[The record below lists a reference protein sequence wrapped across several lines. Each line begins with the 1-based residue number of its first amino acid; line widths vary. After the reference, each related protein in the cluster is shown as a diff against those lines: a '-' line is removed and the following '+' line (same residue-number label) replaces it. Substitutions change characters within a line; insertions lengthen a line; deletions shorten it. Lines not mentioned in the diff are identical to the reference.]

1 MSNDLLYPLRS
12 AAKLPPRAA
21 HSHNSAPI
29 TEPLEGR
36 RLLAAAPGPV
46 TLPDNPAGT
55 VFIDVGG
62 VAPIADV
69 TGATAWA
76 PDAGFSGGKRIAP
89 RKFAVEGTEDDALYA
104 SRRQGDFTYTLPVA
118 DGRYT
123 LSMMFVDTVKKG
135 GKRVFNVFAENALLE
150 QNVDV
155 AARVGARNAL
165 TITHDVTVSGGA
177 LDLAFVGVK
186 GKAVVSAISLAP
198 AADVPDTD
206 VPGAGETG
214 AGETGGTA
222 GTAPAPTSPAQIK
235 WAAGPKA
242 PAPRV
247 EPGGIQ
253 VGEKLYIWGGFT
265 GGDNYE
271 AQDRMDV
278 FDMSTQ
284 TWSPRRPSPA
294 PPTHAALAT
303 DGRYI
308 YAAGGQYGGGIP
320 GRPSSDVWRY
330 DTVDD
335 LWTRD
340 ALPDLPEARY
350 GGAMSLV
357 DNKLYFFAGN
367 RPDRV
372 TVAHDLW
379 VLDLNNAGAGWV
391 AKASLPNG
399 LSGDH
404 ISAAV
409 VNGVIYAVGG
419 EHGHA
424 ATEDDDAPYIQHAF
438 LLAYDPRTDAWTR
451 KADLPVASSHAESGT
466 LVIDGK
472 IVVLGGQI
480 DDIKVT
486 ANTRLYDPATDTW
499 SLPTPLPEDRKGGVA
514 GYLNGKVF
522 YTNGQ
527 RDGDWRVS
535 TTTWVG
541 TLTGL

>member
-1 MSNDLLYPLRS
+1 MSNDLCFPLRS
-12 AAKLPPRAA
+12 APSLPRRVSGCRRHAVLPEA
-21 HSHNSAPI
+21 
-29 TEPLEGR
+29 LEGR
-36 RLLAAAPGPV
+36 RLMAVTAGAGDPV
-46 TLPDNPAGT
+46 SLPDNPAGT
-55 VFIDVGG
+55 MFVDVGAL
-62 VAPIADV
+62 APLTDV
-69 TGATAWA
+69 TGTTAWA
-76 PDAGFSGGKRIAP
+76 PDAGFSGGKRV
-89 RKFAVEGTEDDALYA
+89 RGKLSVEGTEDDAIFA
-104 SRRQGDFTYTLPVA
+104 SRRQGDFTYALPLA
-118 DGRYT
+118 DGEYT
-123 LSMMFVDTVKKG
+123 VSLLFVDTVKKA
-135 GKRVFNVFAENALLE
+135 GKRVFHVYAEGGVLE
-150 QNVDV
+150 QDLDV
-155 AARVGARNAL
+155 VARAGRRTAL
-165 TITHDVTVSGGA
+165 TVTHDVTVSGGT
-177 LDLAFVGVK
+177 LDLAFIGVH
-186 GKAVVSAISLAP
+186 GKAVLSGISVAP
-198 AADVPDTD
+198 AAPDAAPPAT
-206 VPGAGETG
+206 GGGGES
-214 AGETGGTA
+214 GGTA
-222 GTAPAPTSPAQIK
+222 AKPPAARNPAELK

-247 EPGGIQ
+247 EAGGIQ
-253 VGEKLYIWGGFT
+253 VGDKLYMWGGFT

-278 FDMSTQ
+278 LDLATL

-335 LWTRD
+335 VWTKGV
-340 ALPDLPEARY
+340 LPDLPEARY

-379 VLDLNNAGAGWV
+379 VLDLNNADAGW
-391 AKASLPNG
+391 ATKAPLPKG

-409 VNGVIYAVGG
+409 VNGIIYAVGG

-424 ATEDDDAPYIQHAF
+424 ATEDDDAPYIQHD
-438 LLAYDPRTDAWTR
+438 LLMAYDPVADAWTR
-451 KADLPVASSHAESGT
+451 RADLPQAISHAESGT
-466 LVIDGK
+466 LVVNGK

-486 ANTRLYDPATDTW
+486 AETRVYDPVTNVW
-499 SLPTPLPEDRKGGVA
+499 SLLTALPEDRKGGVA
-514 GYLNGKVF
+514 GYFDGKLF
-522 YTNGQ
+522 YTGGQ
-527 RDGDWRVS
+527 RDGDFHVA
-535 TTTWVG
+535 TNTWVG